1 MLFFHEEPEPRNYVV
16 TRCASGPR
24 IRGEGFYTKKACA
37 NQRSYV
43 YSFTVVN
50 KRRKRVYIYIYIS
63 SIHAWNTKN
72 RPSTLLFIQVDRG
85 KNREGETSD
94 VRTSYVDN
102 RNFTLDRTRATRRGL
117 RIRVLGRIIV
127 GVKKEWVSE
136 CNVFHE
142 YMYIYD
148 DYDESFLRFSAKILG
163 GDNV

>member
-50 KRRKRVYIYIYIS
+50 KRRKRVYIYIYPVYTRGTRRIGFRPCYS
-63 SIHAWNTKN
+63 SKSIEE
-72 RPSTLLFIQVDRG
+72 

-127 GVKKEWVSE
+127 AGLKKNGYR
-136 CNVFHE
+136 NVTYSTSICTYTTTTTSPF
-142 YMYIYD
+142 
-148 DYDESFLRFSAKILG
+148 FGSAQRS
-163 GDNV
+163 

>member
-50 KRRKRVYIYIYIS
+50 KRRKRVYIYIS

-127 GVKKEWVSE
+127 AGLKKNGYR
-136 CNVFHE
+136 NVTYSTSICTYTTTTTSPF
-142 YMYIYD
+142 
-148 DYDESFLRFSAKILG
+148 FGSAQRS
-163 GDNV
+163 